1 MMWAVPNGPESRRVP
16 GFCAGAAD
24 IMAIR
29 NGEFFSLE
37 LKTEIGKP
45 TLEQMW
51 FQSHVN
57 ACGCFAFIAYGFDA
71 ALACLVAWGIIRK
84 EAA

>member
-1 MMWAVPNGPESRRVP
+1 MWAVPNGPESRRVP
-16 GFCAGAAD
+16 GFVAGAHD
-24 IMAIR
+24 LMALR

-45 TLEQMW
+45 SLEQME
-51 FQSHVN
+51 FQASVN
-57 ACGCFAFIAYGFDA
+57 DCGGYGFIAYGYDA
-71 ALACLVAWGIIRK
+71 AIACLVAWGVIRK